1 MKKITA
7 FFTAC
12 ALALLGGNLHADD
25 HTSDGNIVGF
35 VYSFNVTDPGAV
47 VGALTDYWNSPVGK
61 KNPATAILRQHVAN
75 GTDPSTHSIAVVY
88 DSLAQIDETNA
99 MNNGTKEMQA
109 FLAKMSSAATL
120 TSEAMFIGTGITSGN
135 ADIVPAP
142 GRYTSATSV
151 AVSDPAA
158 YVAAWQAFTGASA
171 SDRGATNLFVTNGNG
186 QDATT
191 HVVTISANS
200 MEDLLTPN
208 PDAPEALATFL
219 SDVKDIRTIENRAI
233 YVDLMVFG
241 NN

>member
-61 KNPATAILRQHVAN
+61 KNPATVILRQHISN

-99 MNNGTKEMQA
+99 LNNGTKEMQA
-109 FLAKMSSAATL
+109 FLTKMSSAATL
-120 TSEAMFIGTGITSGN
+120 ISEGMFIGTGITSGN
-135 ADIVPAP
+135 AEIVPAP

-158 YVAAWQAFTGASA
+158 YVAAWQTFTGASNN
-171 SDRGATNLFVTNGNG
+171 DRGATNLFGINGNG
-186 QDATT
+186 EDATT
-191 HVVTISANS
+191 HVLTVSANS
-200 MEDLLTPN
+200 MEDLLTPSS
-208 PDAPEALATFL
+208 DQQEDFATFL

-233 YVDLMVFG
+233 FVDLMVFG

>member
-25 HTSDGNIVGF
+25 HTPDGNIVGF

-61 KNPATAILRQHVAN
+61 KNPATVILRQHISN

-99 MNNGTKEMQA
+99 LNNGTKEMQA
-109 FLAKMSSAATL
+109 FLTKMSSAATL
-120 TSEAMFIGTGITSGN
+120 ISEGMFMGTGITSGN
-135 ADIVPAP
+135 AEIVPAP

-158 YVAAWQAFTGASA
+158 YVAAWQTFTGASNN
-171 SDRGATNLFVTNGNG
+171 DRGATNLFGINGNG
-186 QDATT
+186 EDATT
-191 HVVTISANS
+191 HVVTVSANS
-200 MEDLLTPN
+200 MEDLLTPSS
-208 PDAPEALATFL
+208 DQQEAFATFL

-233 YVDLMVFG
+233 FVDLMVFG

>member
-61 KNPATAILRQHVAN
+61 KNPATVILRQHISN

-99 MNNGTKEMQA
+99 LNNGTKEMQA
-109 FLAKMSSAATL
+109 FLTKMSSAATL
-120 TSEAMFIGTGITSGN
+120 ISEGMFMGTGITSGN
-135 ADIVPAP
+135 AEIVPAP

-158 YVAAWQAFTGASA
+158 YVAAWQTFTGASNN
-171 SDRGATNLFVTNGNG
+171 DRGATNLFGINGNG
-186 QDATT
+186 EDATT
-191 HVVTISANS
+191 HVVTVSANS
-200 MEDLLTPN
+200 MEDLLTPSSVQQ
-208 PDAPEALATFL
+208 EAFATVL
-219 SDVKDIRTIENRAI
+219 SDVTDIRTIENRAI
-233 YVDLMVFG
+233 FVDLMVFG